1 MLRSSRAFLGGGGFL
16 GLWAAPGDICRDI
29 SLLVKAASS
38 FIPKYYCFQ
47 KSERYRRPRRGSRR
61 EAGPHHGHHGSSR
74 CSRLHRDKRK
84 REVGLNFWQC
94 VCVVCAH
101 VCGLVASRPPWWAH
115 RPSFASN
122 VQAASRTLLEQT
134 GLVVLPC
141 GSWGTPPHNEEHQW
155 VRSTGD
161 GDEEEEEV
169 GRYCTSTDDAR
180 TTHKQNKEKQKPS
193 THTQNLRKRWWHND
207 GKLAHNKSRQTG
219 RNKSPNLTSLLLGQ
233 VIIFPFDLFFLR
245 FFCFCCAQCRESRGR
260 FVSILQPNCQTIWK
274 IHNIT

>member
-94 VCVVCAH
+94 VCVLCVHTSVVWWCRGHPDGLIVHHLPVMSMLLRGHYWSRLDWWSYHAEAGVH
-101 VCGLVASRPPWWAH
+101 PHIMRNTNGCGLRGMETRRRRRKWDVTALALMIHEQHASKTRKNKNQAH
-115 RPSFASN
+115 T
-122 VQAASRTLLEQT
+122 QKT
-134 GLVVLPC
+134 C
-141 GSWGTPPHNEEHQW
+141 G
-155 VRSTGD
+155 RGD
-161 GDEEEEEV
+161 DTTMG
-169 GRYCTSTDDAR
+169 SLR
-180 TTHKQNKEKQKPS
+180 TTNQDKQDATKA
-193 THTQNLRKRWWHND
+193 L
-207 GKLAHNKSRQTG
+207 
-219 RNKSPNLTSLLLGQ
+219 
-233 VIIFPFDLFFLR
+233 I
-245 FFCFCCAQCRESRGR
+245 
-260 FVSILQPNCQTIWK
+260 
-274 IHNIT
+274 